1 MATESPEWAGEDE
14 GRQDSASTANVAPA
28 YAVGIHRAVE
38 AGDLAKARE
47 LQARL
52 SPVRKL
58 FGVGSHPAGLKE
70 AMVQL
75 GLLTCGKCRRPTLD
89 LTPAHKE
96 EIRKILKEIGLK
108 G

>member
-1 MATESPEWAGEDE
+1 VAA
-14 GRQDSASTANVAPA
+14 TANVAPA
-28 YAVGIHRAVE
+28 YAVGIQQAVE
-38 AGDLAKARE
+38 AGDLAKARD

-70 AMVQL
+70 GMVQL
-75 GLLTCGKCRRPTLD
+75 GLLECGKCRRPTLD
-89 LTPAHKE
+89 LTPAQKSE
-96 EIRKILKEIGLK
+96 VAKILKEVGLK